1 LPEFIHPI
9 AGRSKSIVTSDLSP
23 ASLLCELV
31 RIPSVSSMS
40 NRPLVEFAKGILAS
54 RHWHMR
60 ELPYQ
65 DAHGVDKLNL
75 IATPPCQAAGDFSV
89 NLAFVCHTD
98 TVPYNLDWADALQPT
113 LTKGALHGCG
123 ACDVKGF
130 LACLLAALTC
140 APKEKFAHT
149 VALVL
154 TAEEEIGCLGASR
167 LLAENLLQA
176 RHVLVGEPT
185 SLHPA
190 RAGKGYN
197 LAEIRVLGKEAHSA
211 HPAQGVSAIFRAAR
225 LIEGIE
231 TLGGSLQHASQ
242 GESCQL
248 FDPPYTTLNIGTIQ
262 GGTAKN
268 IVPAECRFLLE
279 WRSVPGETAEL
290 VIPAVLRIAE
300 ELQLSDPGF
309 SCEVEVLRQQ
319 TGFETSE
326 DSPLL
331 RRWVQ
336 LSGRTPVGVSFATE
350 APLMHTLTED
360 VVVVGPGDM
369 RTAHSERECVPIDE
383 LEECVSYL
391 RALLM
396 HPLRNPLRARR

>member
-1 LPEFIHPI
+1 M
-9 AGRSKSIVTSDLSP
+9 TSDLSP
-23 ASLLCELV
+23 ATLLRELI
-31 RIPSVSSMS
+31 RIPSVSSLS
-40 NRPLVEFAKGILAS
+40 NRPMVEFAKNILAP
-54 RHWHMR
+54 RGWRIH
-60 ELPYQ
+60 ELPYR
-65 DAHGVDKLNL
+65 DTNGNEKLNA
-75 IATPPCQAAGDFSV
+75 IVTPPRQKAKDFSV
-89 NLAFVCHTD
+89 DLAFVCHTD
-98 TVPYNLDWADALQPT
+98 TVPYSPAWADALEPT
-113 LTKGALHGCG
+113 LREGALHGCG
-123 ACDVKGF
+123 ACDVKGY
-130 LACLLAALTC
+130 LACLLAVLTS
-140 APKEKFAHT
+140 APAEKFAHS

-154 TAEEEIGCLGASR
+154 TAEEEIGCIGTKN
-167 LLAENLLQA
+167 LLAANLLQA
-176 RHVLVGEPT
+176 RHVLIGEPT
-185 SLHPA
+185 SLYPA

-225 LIEGIE
+225 FIEAIE
-231 TLGGSLQHASQ
+231 TLAGSLQHASQ
-242 GESCQL
+242 GETCLL

-268 IVPAECRFLLE
+268 IVPAECKFLLE
-279 WRSVPGETAEL
+279 WRSVPGETGEM

-300 ELQLSDPGF
+300 ELQLNDPEF

-319 TGFETSE
+319 AGFETAE

-336 LSGRTPVGVSFATE
+336 LSGRPPIGVSFGTE
-350 APLMHTLTED
+350 APLMHALTKD

-383 LEECVSYL
+383 LDQGVSYL

-396 HPLRNPLRARR
+396 HPLLELR

>member
-1 LPEFIHPI
+1 M
-9 AGRSKSIVTSDLSP
+9 TSDLSP
-23 ASLLCELV
+23 ATLLRELV

-54 RHWHMR
+54 RDWHMR
-60 ELPYQ
+60 ELCYQ
-65 DAHGVDKLNL
+65 DAHGMEKLNL
-75 IATPPCQAAGDFSV
+75 IATPPWQAAGNFSV
-89 NLAFVCHTD
+89 DLAFVCHTD
-98 TVPYNLDWADALQPT
+98 TVPYKLDWADALQPT
-113 LTKGALHGCG
+113 LTNGALHGCG

-130 LACLLAALTC
+130 LACLLAALTS
-140 APKEKFAHT
+140 APKEKFAHS

-154 TAEEEIGCLGASR
+154 TAEEEIGCIGTKN
-167 LLAENLLQA
+167 LLTANLLQA
-176 RHVLVGEPT
+176 RHVLIGEPT
-185 SLHPA
+185 SLYPA

-197 LAEIRVLGKEAHSA
+197 LAEVRVLGKEAHSA

-225 LIEGIE
+225 LIEAIE
-231 TLGGSLQHASQ
+231 TLAGSLQHASQ
-242 GESCQL
+242 GETCLL

-268 IVPAECRFLLE
+268 IVPGECKFLLE
-279 WRSVPGETAEL
+279 WRSVPGETGEMVL
-290 VIPAVLRIAE
+290 PALLRIAE
-300 ELQLSDPGF
+300 ELQLNDPEF

-319 TGFETSE
+319 AGFETAE

-331 RRWVQ
+331 RQWMQ
-336 LSGRTPVGVSFATE
+336 LSGRPPIGVSFGTE
-350 APLMHTLTED
+350 APLMHSLSGD

-383 LEECVSYL
+383 LDECVSYL

-396 HPLRNPLRARR
+396 HPLEAER